1 MSTRCSPS
9 SSCER
14 SASATAR
21 WRLPKSMPSANP
33 AVGSRAISAGGRPLP
48 VASRP
53 LFSRSTTT
61 PSACSSETMLETVER
76 DRPVQRAMSARLA
89 TPRVCSAFTT
99 FSRFDSRS
107 EPSAPGCSPL
117 TGSASLWSPE
127 DLSRLRHKFSVLSRS
142 FVLIRR
148 NGWIGGGASWYVMRV
163 AVAASRSSDAAPAGI
178 EALIARYDPAVIDV
192 PEGRALVRLRVRGG
206 EDWDA
211 RIEGDRVRL
220 EPAREG
226 EKPDAAIAADPPT
239 WMSAAP
245 EPGRLRFERVRTPA
259 GRVSILS
266 AGAGPDVLL
275 CLHGLGGT
283 KASFLPTV
291 AALADRYRV
300 VAMDFPGFGDSDKPI
315 GAPYDSEWFARSA
328 FDTLDALGVDAA
340 HVVGNSMGGRV
351 AIEAGP
357 LGRPRVR
364 SRALLSPAR
373 AWRRDRRWAPV
384 VRLLRPELGL
394 LQVTPRSVTDRIVRM
409 LVPGG
414 NHGWAAAG
422 VDEFLRA
429 YLTPR
434 GRAAF
439 YAAAR
444 NIYLD
449 EPHGDDGFWARLGG
463 LSTDA
468 LFVWGRHDTLVPIA
482 FMKHVERALPA
493 ARHVELDCGHVP
505 QLERPR
511 QTHAAMREFMRE
523 R

>member
-1 MSTRCSPS
+1 
-9 SSCER
+9 
-14 SASATAR
+14 
-21 WRLPKSMPSANP
+21 
-33 AVGSRAISAGGRPLP
+33 
-48 VASRP
+48 
-53 LFSRSTTT
+53 
-61 PSACSSETMLETVER
+61 
-76 DRPVQRAMSARLA
+76 
-89 TPRVCSAFTT
+89 
-99 FSRFDSRS
+99 
-107 EPSAPGCSPL
+107 
-117 TGSASLWSPE
+117 
-127 DLSRLRHKFSVLSRS
+127 
-142 FVLIRR
+142 
-148 NGWIGGGASWYVMRV
+148 MRV

-178 EALIARYDPAVIDV
+178 EALIGRYDPAVIDV
-192 PEGRALVRLRVRGG
+192 PDGRALVRLRVRGG

-239 WMSAAP
+239 WMRVAGDVRAGMQAFQRGRLRVRGSLHLGVGFLAATSAAP

-300 VAMDFPGFGDSDKPI
+300 VAMDFPGFGDSYKPI

-351 AIEAGP
+351 AIEAG
-357 LGRPRVR
+357 LLDR
-364 SRALLSPAR
+364 SRVHSLALLSPAL
-373 AWRRDRRWAPV
+373 AWLRDRRWAPV

-493 ARHVELDCGHVP
+493 ARHVELDCGHIP
-505 QLERPR
+505 QLQRPR
-511 QTHAAMREFMRE
+511 ETHAAMLDFMRG